1 MCASFSGSKD
11 FVIQLTVHL
20 KAGDSQVS
28 GVLDLSTDVYGKV
41 AITDSVGVPQNLDV
55 HLRKVIADSD
65 KNPGGRDELA
75 LISDG

>member
-1 MCASFSGSKD
+1 MAVSFSGYGE

-20 KAGDSQVS
+20 TAGDSQVS

-55 HLRKVIADSD
+55 HLRKVVASRDNTFRASD
-65 KNPGGRDELA
+65 QLD

>member
-1 MCASFSGSKD
+1 MCASFSGYGE

-20 KAGDSQVS
+20 TADDSQVS

-55 HLRKVIADSD
+55 HLRKVVASRDNTFRASD
-65 KNPGGRDELA
+65 QLD